1 MGAGF
6 RTDMR
11 AGSCISMVMV
21 TVVALAGCRAA
32 VADGEQSLQGLYLQ
46 LQWAGT
52 AMQYVHY
59 YYWHDGRVCHVTPQG
74 GIDREPTDSRVSR
87 SRLRS
92 KGTSVVST
100 ASGGTS

>member
-1 MGAGF
+1 
-6 RTDMR
+6 
-11 AGSCISMVMV
+11 
-21 TVVALAGCRAA
+21 
-32 VADGEQSLQGLYLQ
+32 
-46 LQWAGT
+46 
-52 AMQYVHY
+52 MQYVHY